1 MFSVHISSP
10 FFFVIILWLLPF
22 LTSSK
27 KKRKKAKKASVHMY
41 GLAFGQLAS
50 LNAGLVKNDY
60 IAVFLI
66 DCQTLP
72 DGTSCWALP
81 VQVTFSDHDHISRSQ
96 QVKHFSWRFY
106 LRIQLSANIV
116 WLLNMPSRS
125 QRYLCFSLLHVFK
138 GDKGC
143 VFKIEKKTQK
153 TLTLPFS
160 QTLHNEELLGCAW
173 LSSCLW
179 CTDAYQI
186 WWPWPWFKAT
196 GMPET

>member
-1 MFSVHISSP
+1 MYISVVLFLLLYCDYCH
-10 FFFVIILWLLPF
+10 FWLHQRRRE
-22 LTSSK
+22 K
-27 KKRKKAKKASVHMY
+27 EKKASVYMY

-143 VFKIEKKTQK
+143 VFKIEKKRK
-153 TLTLPFS
+153 KLW
-160 QTLHNEELLGCAW
+160 H
-173 LSSCLW
+173 CLFLRH
-179 CTDAYQI
+179 CI
-186 WWPWPWFKAT
+186 MKSF
-196 GMPET
+196 